1 MSLWTTFGLPR
12 RHRDTR
18 RTPAKLT
25 VRLTVE
31 ELEPRNAPGSLL
43 SVGGQTA
50 LSLAGSGSSAPIAAT
65 RANAAVA
72 STPSV
77 VASQTSSAPT
87 TTQTTVPATP
97 TTSGGTSGLVP
108 SLAGNASTT
117 PDADPFVDDAS
128 SPLAAAAPVAA
139 PASANAAA
147 ASPAVNDFASSL
159 PTIGG
164 SPTATPAA
172 VAAMPTQSGPDAD
185 LSYLP
190 PPTVTLTAPAFVNY
204 RGSPLL
210 AVQATAGGANNTLN
224 PTVEIDIDL
233 QHDGSFTDP
242 GDQNFAS
249 GTIGANGTAA
259 ITLTTPLSAGT
270 YTLRARVA
278 DAEGN
283 VGVSANATMQVD
295 PNSGFVGSEA
305 LLDLAYGLPY
315 GTPVPMGGSQSAGGE
330 NGTGTLTPGTPK
342 PQDFSFLDFDKQSRV
357 LVDVHSTQT
366 ANLSSLQ
373 SELTSQL
380 GFATTLVTTDQNM
393 VTGWLPINQIL
404 NLPNL
409 DNFDSVDPVYKPIV
423 NAVGSYPTDGDPVI
437 HSDTFR
443 STFGV
448 DGTGV
453 KVGVMS
459 TSINEVGGG
468 VAASQA
474 TGDLPANVQI
484 LEDELDGQGTDEGRA
499 MSEIVHHIAPGASIA
514 FHSATNGQQDFANG
528 IQQLVNA
535 GAKVITDDVGYFDE
549 PVFNNGVIGQAA
561 ESAVNQGVFY
571 TSAAGNDADHA
582 YFAPYRGIAATVGG
596 TTGQF
601 QDITGTGDALQTFSL
616 ETEASFGYRL
626 IG

>member
-305 LLDLAYGLPY
+305 AARSRIRFALWNACPDGRVAKRWWRKWYRYTNAWYAEAAGFQLPGFRQAKPRPCRCAFHADRQPLQPAV
-315 GTPVPMGGSQSAGGE
+315 GTDQSAR
-330 NGTGTLTPGTPK
+330 
-342 PQDFSFLDFDKQSRV
+342 D
-357 LVDVHSTQT
+357 
-366 ANLSSLQ
+366 
-373 SELTSQL
+373 SQ
-380 GFATTLVTTDQNM
+380 
-393 VTGWLPINQIL
+393 
-404 NLPNL
+404 
-409 DNFDSVDPVYKPIV
+409 
-423 NAVGSYPTDGDPVI
+423 
-437 HSDTFR
+437 
-443 STFGV
+443 
-448 DGTGV
+448 
-453 KVGVMS
+453 
-459 TSINEVGGG
+459 
-468 VAASQA
+468 
-474 TGDLPANVQI
+474 
-484 LEDELDGQGTDEGRA
+484 
-499 MSEIVHHIAPGASIA
+499 
-514 FHSATNGQQDFANG
+514 
-528 IQQLVNA
+528 
-535 GAKVITDDVGYFDE
+535 
-549 PVFNNGVIGQAA
+549 
-561 ESAVNQGVFY
+561 
-571 TSAAGNDADHA
+571 
-582 YFAPYRGIAATVGG
+582 
-596 TTGQF
+596 
-601 QDITGTGDALQTFSL
+601 
-616 ETEASFGYRL
+616 RL
-626 IG
+626 